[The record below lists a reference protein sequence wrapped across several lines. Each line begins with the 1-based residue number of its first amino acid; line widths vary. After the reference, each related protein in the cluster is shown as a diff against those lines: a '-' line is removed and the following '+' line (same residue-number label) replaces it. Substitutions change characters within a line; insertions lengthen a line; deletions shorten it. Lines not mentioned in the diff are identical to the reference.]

1 MVYLSVDVKT
11 MQVIYY
17 IKEGETKEDL
27 LRRTEEFRIKEIDQL
42 KELLKTY
49 DIDIFKSSLNKYEN
63 AVYKVMTFDEFF
75 VLQKKYYCNEL
86 PVEIKEEEYYSQMDV
101 LPPILYSSINNID
114 MFCMSE
120 FLTGT
125 FTSQYARIKLSDK
138 KYKYYTKIVDV
149 TDKKTW
155 IYNYI

>member
-1 MVYLSVDVKT
+1 MEYLSVDVKT

-27 LRRTEEFRIKEIDQL
+27 LRRTEEFRIKEINKL

-49 DIDIFKSSLNKYEN
+49 NIDSFKSSLKEYKN
-63 AVYKVMTFDEFF
+63 AVYKVMTFDEFL

-86 PVEIKEEEYYSQMDV
+86 PVEIKKEEYYSQMDV
-101 LPPILYSSINNID
+101 LPPILYGSINNID

>member
-1 MVYLSVDVKT
+1 MEYLSVDVKT

-27 LRRTEEFRIKEIDQL
+27 LKRTEEFRKKEMDQ
-42 KELLKTY
+42 LKTY
-49 DIDIFKSSLNKYEN
+49 DIDNFKSSLKEYEN
-63 AVYKVMTFDEFF
+63 AVYKVMTFDEFLI
-75 VLQKKYYCNEL
+75 LQKKYYCNEL
-86 PVEIKEEEYYSQMDV
+86 PVEIKKEEYYSQMDV
-101 LPPILYSSINNID
+101 LPPILNCNVNNVY

-125 FTSQYARIKLSDK
+125 FTSQYARIKLSDE

>member
-1 MVYLSVDVKT
+1 MEYLSVDVKT

-27 LRRTEEFRIKEIDQL
+27 LRRTEEFRIKEINKL

-49 DIDIFKSSLNKYEN
+49 DIDSFKSSLKEYEN
-63 AVYKVMTFDEFF
+63 AVYKVMTFDEFL

-86 PVEIKEEEYYSQMDV
+86 PVEIKKEEYYSQMDV
-101 LPPILYSSINNID
+101 LPPILYGSINNID

-125 FTSQYARIKLSDK
+125 FTSQYARIKLSDEN
-138 KYKYYTKIVDV
+138 YKYYTKIVDV